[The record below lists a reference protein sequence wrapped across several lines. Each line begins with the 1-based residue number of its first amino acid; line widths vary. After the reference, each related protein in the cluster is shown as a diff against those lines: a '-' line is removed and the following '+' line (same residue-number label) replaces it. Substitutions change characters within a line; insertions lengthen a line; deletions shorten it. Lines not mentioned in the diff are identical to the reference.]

1 MELKEKVKGFLACET
16 KTLSTNDE
24 YVEVEGYANYLSKD
38 RDGDIII
45 PSGIDLSHYKKNP
58 IILYQHNQ
66 KEPCGKAMNI
76 ELRSDGLYVKARIY
90 KALHEKAYNA
100 VKLGVLKTFS
110 IGFIALDGEYDNE
123 TDTFFFKKIELF
135 EVSVVSVPSN
145 RDSVFEVLQAP
156 CGDGFCLAQRNF
168 SKTLKGQGKIKIDNS
183 KISDRKWS
191 DVDKTTMAQKL
202 EDIGDKKVINE
213 AYLYIEDYDERSTW
227 CCPHHELEDNTLVLN
242 KNGVIAAYQALEGA
256 HGTKPNIPAE
266 DLNKAYKHIA
276 KHYKQLFEAGVINDI
291 PEKLKEVL
299 DMKEETKNQNN
310 ELTVD
315 NIVAEIA
322 KQSGVSEEEV
332 IKMLLFMNF
341 AIFKKDGTLTKFAE
355 KYKIRKNTWYE
366 DLYSVLKQMKEEYK
380 SDRERNAFTEIMKS
394 LALSSIS
401 RASAWI
407 YDTYVKTDDGNKEE
421 QLLTSRTF
429 AEAWFFNT
437 MGITLDNLLKFK
449 SVVKLMDKYSDVV
462 SSFVNSRKYTKE
474 KESKSMIDEKVKE
487 LEAKIAELEAQLKKQ
502 KTLSLDEVKEF
513 LLKEIESGDVDGLLG
528 LYEEVGKHLNAK
540 LTKILE
546 GDE

>member
-1 MELKEKVKGFLACET
+1 MELKEKVKGFLGCET
-16 KTLSTNDE
+16 KTLSANDE
-24 YVEVEGYANYLSKD
+24 YVEIEGYANYLSKD
-38 RDGDIII
+38 RDGDIVI
-45 PSGIDLSHYKKNP
+45 PSGIDLSHYEKNP
-58 IILYQHNQ
+58 IVLYQHNQ
-66 KEPCGKAMNI
+66 KEPCGKVVNI
-76 ELRSDGLYVKARIY
+76 ELRPDGLYVKARIY

-110 IGFIALDGEYDNE
+110 IGFMGLDGEYDDE
-123 TDTFFFKKIELF
+123 TDTFFFKKTELF
-135 EVSVVSVPSN
+135 EISVVSVPSN
-145 RDSVFEVLQAP
+145 RESVFEVLQSP

-168 SKTLKGQGKIKIDNS
+168 SKTLKSQEKIKIDNS

-191 DVDKTTMAQKL
+191 DVDKTAMAQKL
-202 EDIGDKKVINE
+202 EEVGSKRAIKE
-213 AYLYIEDYDERSTW
+213 AYLYIEDYDKRSTW
-227 CCPHHELEDNTLVLN
+227 CCPHHELEGNTLVLN

-256 HGTKPNIPAE
+256 HGTKPNIPTE
-266 DLNKAYKHIA
+266 DLDEVYKHIA
-276 KHYKQLFEAGVINDI
+276 KHYKQLFEAGLINDI
-291 PEKLKEVL
+291 PEKLKEL
-299 DMKEETKNQNN
+299 LGMKKEVKEQGT

-315 NIVAEIA
+315 NIVNEIS
-322 KQSGVSEEEV
+322 KQSGVPEEEV

-341 AIFKKDGTLTKFAE
+341 SIFKKDGTLTKFAE

-380 SDRERNAFTEIMKS
+380 GDRERNAFTEIMKS

-407 YDTYVKTDDGNKEE
+407 YDTYVKTEEGNQAE

-449 SVVKLMDKYSDVV
+449 SVVKLMDKYFDVV
-462 SSFVNSRKYTKE
+462 SSFVNSRKYTE
-474 KESKSMIDEKVKE
+474 GKESKNMNDKKIKE
-487 LEAKIAELEAQLKKQ
+487 LEARIAELEAQLEKQ

-513 LLKEIESGDVDGLLG
+513 LLKEIESGDVGGLLTF
-528 LYEEVGKHLNAK
+528 YDEVGKQLNNK